1 MNDELI
7 IEQVT
12 DGSDVT
18 RKWFGFTD
26 KEIILPLLG
35 AVGSAML
42 LMLNNIGISMLG
54 LAPIIPMPLVLSL
67 IVLFV

>member
-1 MNDELI
+1 MSNELI

-26 KEIILPLLG
+26 KEIILPLIG

-42 LMLNNIGISMLG
+42 LMLNNIGISMLV
-54 LAPIIPMPLVLSL
+54 LAPIIPMPLAQG
-67 IVLFV
+67 